1 MIPGEYNSYIY
12 IGLILSTYMCNFLV
26 TACARIC
33 FFFFRPPMLKA
44 NFLLVMC
51 NYGTHA
57 LFFFSP
63 FVTTYASFYVGHLEI
78 RGIYMLLLYIDYY

>member
-1 MIPGEYNSYIY
+1 
-12 IGLILSTYMCNFLV
+12 
-26 TACARIC
+26 
-33 FFFFRPPMLKA
+33 MLKA

-57 LFFFSP
+57 LFFFFSP

-78 RGIYMLLLYIDYY
+78 RGIYVTIVY